1 MLLSACMNNARL
13 SSVRNVGFFL
23 WKDALE
29 LMILFRKWYQ
39 TMMTNPIGNGYST
52 NLDSIYLWGFTL
64 PKESHALVFHEG
76 HSTAAVHVQFQ
87 LTISFL
93 I

>member
-1 MLLSACMNNARL
+1 MAIASERIRSERSGIERAPRSNLARP
-13 SSVRNVGFFL
+13 SSS
-23 WKDALE
+23 DQ
-29 LMILFRKWYQ
+29 LF
-39 TMMTNPIGNGYST
+39 
-52 NLDSIYLWGFTL
+52 LDSICGDNFYAKL

-93 I
+93 NCMFVVARLCFA